1 MFSLYASILTLL
13 ICNIVMIEQL
23 DINYVGGCENSLHA
37 TVTNLRS
44 RNMSLYC
51 YPVYLY
57 TIAIE

>member
-1 MFSLYASILTLL
+1 
-13 ICNIVMIEQL
+13 MIEQL

-44 RNMSLYC
+44 RNMRLYC